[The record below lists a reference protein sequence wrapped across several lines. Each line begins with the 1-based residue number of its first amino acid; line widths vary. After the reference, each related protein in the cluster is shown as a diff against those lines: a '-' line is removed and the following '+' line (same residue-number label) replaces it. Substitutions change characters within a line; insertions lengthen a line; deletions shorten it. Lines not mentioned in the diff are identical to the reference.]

1 MYIVQTAIMDSS
13 ESQGTMMSWILPKN
27 FPWRDIPLPEVRS
40 GVKESN
46 SYSHEQGKGHKN
58 WISGIQVFS
67 GIYRC
72 KVHTKGLTKIILSY
86 SKTPGWRSISFPGT
100 PQSVGHTRTT
110 AGRRRCVQAWGL
122 SRSCFPFSFSVSLSI
137 FPGTE
142 IQVDKVG
149 IGQVNTRKTWSLTI
163 NDWI

>member
-1 MYIVQTAIMDSS
+1 MENGPSRNRAPMQSSKVEFAMYIVQTAIMDSS

-72 KVHTKGLTKIILSY
+72 QVHTKGLTKIILSY

-110 AGRRRCVQAWGL
+110 AGRRRCVQAWGS
-122 SRSCFPFSFSVSLSI
+122 SRSCFLFS
-137 FPGTE
+137 
-142 IQVDKVG
+142 
-149 IGQVNTRKTWSLTI
+149 
-163 NDWI
+163 